1 VLKGDFCGTLDVS
14 TFLSSFLAF
23 FAAFFSFFACFR
35 SPFVS
40 LDIRCGP
47 PLAVSPGW
55 TLGRVSQAQKGGRV
69 RARRFWR
76 TFRLRGRE
84 QQSSH
89 SVRRLPWVRLFLLG

>member
-40 LDIRCGP
+40 LDIRCRP

-55 TLGRVSQAQKGGRV
+55 TLGRVSQGQKGGPQKTEQELV
-69 RARRFWR
+69 RA
-76 TFRLRGRE
+76 E
-84 QQSSH
+84 Q
-89 SVRRLPWVRLFLLG
+89 GK